1 METIVSGMYDGCAMI
16 EILPEGRMLNL
27 GFLPKFAPTS
37 DRAYWTEIRSYK
49 HYMVIG
55 SELQGNGIQIFDMRK
70 LLDIKPADAPVI
82 FKHDKDLTGHFN
94 SSLPLG
100 RSHNVVINEEAQY
113 GVAVGVT
120 PRDQGCKGGLHF
132 FDLKDPSKP
141 VDLGCNGDDG
151 YVHDAQCLIY
161 RGPDS
166 KYVGRDICYGY
177 NEDTLTIYDV
187 TDKRNSTI
195 ISRTSYEGAEYT
207 HQGWVNDAN
216 NQEWLFMD
224 DEYDE
229 ERTTGPAADGYPV
242 TYIWDIKS
250 LENPKQTGIYKGSV
264 RSIDH
269 NQYVNGDLIYQSN
282 YGAGVRVYDV
292 SSVPQDPT
300 GNGVCEIAY
309 FDIYPED
316 DDAPGGGVPAFSGS
330 WSSYA
335 YFKSGYIFVNTIERG
350 GYDGK
355 DICYGYN
362 EDSLTI
368 YDVSDK
374 FTTNIISRTSYE
386 GVNYTHQGWV
396 TDVNNQEFLLMN
408 DERDERYRAG
418 PASDQFPVVYI
429 WDIRDLAN
437 PKQTG
442 IYKYKTKAIDHNLY
456 IRDGIAFQSMYGSGY
471 SLLDVSSVGP
481 SDPTGS
487 GICEAAW
494 IDIYPEDDNL
504 PGGGIVEFVGSWSSY
519 GWFPSGHHFI
529 NTIERGAFV
538 VKPTSLKC
546 PPPPVCNADNCL
558 RALRSNSVK
567 GRLEESQDFCAG
579 YTANLI
585 KESSVLPAYAQK
597 ACTGDAVSRV
607 SSACSC
613 LPTPTGI

>member
-1 METIVSGMYDGCAMI
+1 MRFSAAVALTAATVVVGRELPVDEDRAAELFDSGVRHMDLMAKKIAHWEAEEAAGLMDASKWPRLNYTKCVNGYAEAVPGSPLHKFKCKNMDLHDFLSHEDLGSFGREYRGKSGSSSWGWTDPESEREFVVSGMYDGCAMI

-82 FKHDKDLTGHFN
+82 FKNDKDLTGHFN

-350 GYDGK
+350 GYLVK
-355 DICYGYN
+355 
-362 EDSLTI
+362 
-368 YDVSDK
+368 
-374 FTTNIISRTSYE
+374 
-386 GVNYTHQGWV
+386 
-396 TDVNNQEFLLMN
+396 M
-408 DERDERYRAG
+408 
-418 PASDQFPVVYI
+418 
-429 WDIRDLAN
+429 
-437 PKQTG
+437 
-442 IYKYKTKAIDHNLY
+442 TK
-456 IRDGIAFQSMYGSGY
+456 RES
-471 SLLDVSSVGP
+471 
-481 SDPTGS
+481 
-487 GICEAAW
+487 C
-494 IDIYPEDDNL
+494 
-504 PGGGIVEFVGSWSSY
+504 
-519 GWFPSGHHFI
+519 
-529 NTIERGAFV
+529 
-538 VKPTSLKC
+538 KPNACS
-546 PPPPVCNADNCL
+546 ADNCL
-558 RALRSNSVK
+558 RAMRASTIS
-567 GRLEESQDFCAG
+567 GRLEESQKFCGEFTKTFVADVS
-579 YTANLI
+579 LVP
-585 KESSVLPAYAQK
+585 EYASK
-597 ACTGDAVSRV
+597 ACGQNVISRV
-607 SSACSC
+607 SSACEC
-613 LPTPTGI
+613 LPTASS

>member
-1 METIVSGMYDGCAMI
+1 MVRSVMQLGASLGLLAAAAMGKEMAVDEARAAEFYDSGVVHEEIMNHKMELWAAERESGVRNSDQYPELGYTPCVDGWIEAIPGDRNNTFRCFNFDLTHFLSHGALGSSGAGSGSWGWVSDDGREFVAI
-16 EILPEGRMLNL
+16 GQEDGTTFVEITSEGKMVKLAHLPQVS
-27 GFLPKFAPTS
+27 AIS
-37 DRAYWTEIRSYK
+37 DWRELRGYK
-49 HYMVIG
+49 NYMVIG
-55 SELQGNGIQIFDMRK
+55 SEAVAHGIQIFDMTR
-70 LLDIKPADAPVI
+70 LLDIDVETTGPVQFDAVS
-82 FKHDKDLTGHFN
+82 DLAGYTN
-94 SSLPLG
+94 DLPIG
-100 RSHNVVINEEAQY
+100 RSHNVVVNEELDY
-113 GVAVGVT
+113 IVAVGAQ
-120 PRDQGCKGGLHF
+120 PRNDSCLAGLIF
-132 FDLKDPSKP
+132 FDISEGVENPKR
-141 VDLGCNGDDG
+141 LGCAAGDG
-151 YVHDAQCLIY
+151 YVHDAHCLVY
-161 RGPDS
+161 RGPD
-166 KYVGRDICYGY
+166 
-177 NEDTLTIYDV
+177 
-187 TDKRNSTI
+187 KR
-195 ISRTSYEGAEYT
+195 
-207 HQGWVNDAN
+207 
-216 NQEWLFMD
+216 
-224 DEYDE
+224 
-229 ERTTGPAADGYPV
+229 
-242 TYIWDIKS
+242 
-250 LENPKQTGIYKGSV
+250 
-264 RSIDH
+264 
-269 NQYVNGDLIYQSN
+269 
-282 YGAGVRVYDV
+282 
-292 SSVPQDPT
+292 
-300 GNGVCEIAY
+300 
-309 FDIYPED
+309 
-316 DDAPGGGVPAFSGS
+316 
-330 WSSYA
+330 
-335 YFKSGYIFVNTIERG
+335 
-350 GYDGK
+350 YDGK

-613 LPTPTGI
+613 LPTPTGV